1 MFLNYLVINVW
12 TTLQVYAKCHII
24 SLHSGRSRREHP
36 KVPGIAIQ
44 GNLTRTRYEVSK
56 AEKVCKTTNKINACS
71 MPLDFASDNNVVIRF
86 GSDSEDE
93 TMTSLT
99 TNCHIRLPFWIGVFG
114 GSPLMSA
121 CLAGMFFAYLFCKK
135 RRRTIKQAA
144 RVSRRIARRTAR
156 KLDKDQLVHNEVVQ
170 GDQGGAMAIQDGDD

>member
-1 MFLNYLVINVW
+1 
-12 TTLQVYAKCHII
+12 
-24 SLHSGRSRREHP
+24 
-36 KVPGIAIQ
+36 
-44 GNLTRTRYEVSK
+44 
-56 AEKVCKTTNKINACS
+56 
-71 MPLDFASDNNVVIRF
+71 
-86 GSDSEDE
+86 
-93 TMTSLT
+93 
-99 TNCHIRLPFWIGVFG
+99 
-114 GSPLMSA
+114 MSA